1 METLNVFEELN
12 FDHTIQS
19 KTIRSYNPFDVD
31 KLGQS
36 EVIRIQIQNQ
46 DGYTLPCESFLYI
59 KGTIANKANNAIRD
73 KDVIN
78 NAFAFLF
85 DEIRYEINSV
95 EIDVTRN
102 VGLTSLVKGLLSFS
116 ESSLTRLQNSGWLR
130 STDTATTLVKEKNF
144 DVAIPLSMLLGFFED
159 YQNVLMGARQE
170 LILIRSR
177 TDANCLVLDAAPK
190 DADAMPVIKLKTVQW
205 QMPHIKV
212 SDEANAPLLQKMS
225 KGMSASMP
233 FRSWNL
239 HERPNLSKTS
249 PITWTVKTCSQTER
263 PSYVIVFFQTN
274 RGNDLLKNMSK
285 FDHCSVRYVR
295 LYLNSE
301 YWPHDTLSVDFAK
314 GQVSQLYEMYA
325 KFQQS
330 YYGKDPEP
338 ILSRKYFLENN
349 PMWMI
354 DCSNQP
360 RPLKLGGVD
369 IKIEINA
376 SAEIPDNTSAFC
388 LIIHDKIV
396 KITPLTSDVR
406 REL

>member
-1 METLNVFEELN
+1 METLNIFEELN

-36 EVIRIQIQNQ
+36 DVIRIQIQNQ
-46 DGYTLPCESFLYI
+46 DGYTLPCESFLYM
-59 KGTIANKANNAIRD
+59 KGTISNKANNAIKD

-95 EIDVTRN
+95 EIDVSRN

-130 STDTATTLVKEKNF
+130 SSDTATTLVKEKNF
-144 DVAIPLSMLLGFFED
+144 DVAIPLSMLLGYFED

-170 LILIRSR
+170 LILIRARS
-177 TDANCLVLDAAPK
+177 DANCLKLDSTPATSEL
-190 DADAMPVIKLKTVQW
+190 MPVIKLKTVQW

-212 SDEANAPLLQKMS
+212 SDEANAPLLQKMG

-239 HERPNLSKTS
+239 HERPNLSKSS

-263 PSYVIVFFQTN
+263 PSYVIVFFQTDRSN
-274 RGNDLLKNMSK
+274 NLLKNTAN
-285 FDHCSVRYVR
+285 FDHCGVRSVR
-295 LYLNSE
+295 LYLNSD
-301 YWPHDTLSVDFAK
+301 YYPHDTLSVDFAK

-338 ILSRKYFLENN
+338 VLSRQHFLANN

-360 RPLKLGGVD
+360 QPLKLGGVD

-376 SAEIPDNTSAFC
+376 SADIPDDTSAFC

>member
-205 QMPHIKV
+205 QDNFFRLERM
-212 SDEANAPLLQKMS
+212 ANINR
-225 KGMSASMP
+225 P
-233 FRSWNL
+233 F
-239 HERPNLSKTS
+239 
-249 PITWTVKTCSQTER
+249 
-263 PSYVIVFFQTN
+263 VITN
-274 RGNDLLKNMSK
+274 RQHRTCPALQQ
-285 FDHCSVRYVR
+285 SVRHTV
-295 LYLNSE
+295 
-301 YWPHDTLSVDFAK
+301 A
-314 GQVSQLYEMYA
+314 Q
-325 KFQQS
+325 
-330 YYGKDPEP
+330 
-338 ILSRKYFLENN
+338 
-349 PMWMI
+349 
-354 DCSNQP
+354 
-360 RPLKLGGVD
+360 
-369 IKIEINA
+369 
-376 SAEIPDNTSAFC
+376 
-388 LIIHDKIV
+388 
-396 KITPLTSDVR
+396 
-406 REL
+406 